1 MQGCALLVL
10 RHRITL
16 ERHSVTE
23 WILFV
28 PLSRPELKHCCNS

>member
-1 MQGCALLVL
+1 MQSCALLVL

-23 WILFV
+23 WIHSV
-28 PLSRPELKHCCNS
+28 PLSGPELKHCCNS